1 MTGNLPLADTIRD
14 LDRLVDWYRL
24 RLLADRHLDARTVLR
39 YREEI
44 TRLET
49 LRTHLE
55 KRLKK

>member
-1 MTGNLPLADTIRD
+1 VPPADTIRD
-14 LDRLVDWYRL
+14 LERLIDWYRM

-49 LRTHLE
+49 LKTHLE
-55 KRLKK
+55 KRTKK